1 MANRI
6 TLLDNEH
13 ACLWYYPD
21 EGIIHHKFL
30 KPIADEAFREV
41 LSTGLKL
48 LIENGATKWLSD
60 DRDNAHL
67 NAEDSAWSLDNWFVK
82 AKNSSWKYWAILL
95 PNKKRGV
102 VNMKRLT
109 EFISVNSEIK
119 VATFSTTEEALQW
132 LSQQGAEE
140 TNTENSNQ

>member
-6 TLLDNEH
+6 TLLDNEY

-21 EGIIHHKFL
+21 EGIVHHKFL

-41 LSTGLKL
+41 LLTGLKL
-48 LIENGATKWLSD
+48 LIENKATKWLSD

-67 NAEDSAWSLDNWFVK
+67 NAEDSAWSQDNWFER
-82 AKNSSWKYWAILL
+82 AKKSDWKYWAILL
-95 PNKKRGV
+95 PNKTRGV

-109 EFISVNSEIK
+109 EYVRVNSEIK
-119 VATFSTTEEALQW
+119 VATFSNTETALQW
-132 LSQQGAEE
+132 LSQQGTED
-140 TNTENSNQ
+140 TKTENSNQ